1 MDKVNISLIGVGRM
15 GQFHLNVISQIN
27 HINLSGI
34 YDADENHL
42 NEISQKYNIKKFN
55 SIDEAID
62 NADAVIIA
70 SPTTFHFEI
79 AKKAVEKGKHVLVEK
94 PMTETYA
101 QALELEEIVKQA
113 VKDANRNVCEQTSP
127 FVETGTTLS
136 VVVILGDYA
145 VLANVGD
152 SPVYYYRSK
161 TKEFQLISS
170 LQTRAEQ
177 DVARG
182 KYERYSEEYYENDH
196 IIYSSLGAREELQ
209 NEDIF
214 VNVIGYIN
222 SGDMF
227 LVGSDGSFGRM
238 KENEIYQIIS
248 GEEEYTVLKELFE
261 EARKDK
267 DDDQT
272 AVFYK
277 VCGEE
282 W

>member
-1 MDKVNISLIGVGRM
+1 MANYKVFSRTEKSRDIS
-15 GQFHLNVISQIN
+15 HK
-27 HINLSGI
+27 
-34 YDADENHL
+34 L
-42 NEISQKYNIKKFN
+42 NEDCFLFTEYSFMNDERIKILAVADGIGGLEQGEKASFDAISGFSQSVYQSLLQEYMMHSAENF
-55 SIDEAID
+55 SMTYYA
-62 NADAVIIA
+62 
-70 SPTTFHFEI
+70 
-79 AKKAVEKGKHVLVEK
+79 EK
-94 PMTETYA
+94 M
-101 QALELEEIVKQA
+101 EEIVKQA